1 MRLTILLFLV
11 MLYQFDAFAQIFGGD
26 DPIRFRSDKATY
38 EGNTTILV
46 GSVDV
51 VQGPARIKSDTMT
64 IFRSN
69 PTVSDGNDKLGAIS
83 RIEAIGNFHYTT
95 PQNDVKGTRGVY
107 ERDKGTITVSGNV
120 KVKQPGGNTAST
132 DRLVY
137 NIETETIMFSGE
149 CRGED
154 CSGRPTI
161 RFGN

>member
-1 MRLTILLFLV
+1 
-11 MLYQFDAFAQIFGGD
+11 
-26 DPIRFRSDKATY
+26 
-38 EGNTTILV
+38 
-46 GSVDV
+46 
-51 VQGPARIKSDTMT
+51 MT

-95 PQNDVKGTRGVY
+95 PQNDVRGTSGVY
-107 ERDKGTITVSGNV
+107 ERDKGTITVLENV

-137 NIETETIMFSGE
+137 NIETETIRFSGE
-149 CRGED
+149 CRGKD